1 MITRPVKKKLI
12 LINRDFQFRIA
23 GAGLAASMIASMI
36 MAVLIIYPLFQFK
49 ILTSIYFLPWPIVA
63 GVVLAVVINMIV
75 QLIFGIFLTHR
86 IAGPMYG
93 MIRTIRQIGA
103 GQWNAQVRLR
113 DSDELQMIGRH
124 LNEMSEQ
131 LIRVSLEDLTKLDQI
146 SSAIANLEMDANGK
160 EALNAKVAA
169 LKSDIT
175 KRIGPMKDRSE
186 NHD

>member
-1 MITRPVKKKLI
+1 
-12 LINRDFQFRIA
+12 
-23 GAGLAASMIASMI
+23 
-36 MAVLIIYPLFQFK
+36 
-49 ILTSIYFLPWPIVA
+49 
-63 GVVLAVVINMIV
+63 
-75 QLIFGIFLTHR
+75 
-86 IAGPMYG
+86 

-103 GQWNAQVRLR
+103 GQWSAQVRLR

-131 LIRVSLEDLTKLDQI
+131 LIRVSQEDLTKLEQI
-146 SSAIANLEMDANGK
+146 SSAIANLEMDATEK
-160 EALNAKVAA
+160 EALGAKVAA

>member
-1 MITRPVKKKLI
+1 
-12 LINRDFQFRIA
+12 
-23 GAGLAASMIASMI
+23 
-36 MAVLIIYPLFQFK
+36 
-49 ILTSIYFLPWPIVA
+49 
-63 GVVLAVVINMIV
+63 
-75 QLIFGIFLTHR
+75 
-86 IAGPMYG
+86 MYG